1 MAQRRDRRDAARGAG
16 RGRARRMVDRRDE
29 RRRPET
35 ETGKMTILKVMAVDD
50 EELALRRV
58 ALLLADIEGAE
69 LIATIP
75 DPLAA
80 LTQLDRLRREEE
92 RRVGKEVG
100 RTVRTGRWATQ

>member
-1 MAQRRDRRDAARGAG
+1 MAQRRDRRGAARGAG

-50 EELALRRV
+50 EELALRRD

-69 LIATIP
+69 LIAALQ
-75 DPLAA
+75 DPLDA
-80 LTQLDRLRREEE
+80 LTHIHRLRPDVLLLAVQMGALGSA
-92 RRVGKEVG
+92 RV
-100 RTVRTGRWATQ
+100 

>member
-1 MAQRRDRRDAARGAG
+1 MRTSDWSSDVCSSDLRRDAARGAG

-69 LIATIP
+69 LIATIQ
-75 DPLAA
+75 DQIGRA
-80 LTQLDRLRREEE
+80 TCGD
-92 RRVGKEVG
+92 RVGKSV
-100 RTVRTGRWATQ
+100 